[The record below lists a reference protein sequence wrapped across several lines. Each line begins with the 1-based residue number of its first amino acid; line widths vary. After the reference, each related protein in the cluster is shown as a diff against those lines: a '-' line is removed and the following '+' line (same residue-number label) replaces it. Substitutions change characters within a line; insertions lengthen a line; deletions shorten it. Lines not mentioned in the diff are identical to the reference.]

1 MIPKYIVLVGDEE
14 SSHWSIA
21 VNSADK
27 QDAYSEYID
36 LKRDGTPAIFIATED
51 FVTV

>member
-1 MIPKYIVLVGDEE
+1 MQNKYLVLLGDEE
-14 SSHWSIA
+14 TGEWSVA

-27 QDAYSEYID
+27 QDAHSEYID